1 MREKIKTGL
10 FWVFFAQAWGQ
21 ILQTATAL
29 ILAAILLPVDFGIF
43 ALAGII
49 IGWLGL
55 LKSLGFDSA
64 LVYERGDNKEMV
76 NAAFWILQ
84 ISGFGLWLVAILLA
98 GPAAVFFAEPR
109 IKYIIMIVGVSFPL
123 TSLRLVHGALLQ
135 KELEIKKNSWPAV
148 ISGLVG
154 AVATIISAIAGLRYW
169 SLVIGGLLGGI
180 VTVITYWCLCSF
192 RPHWPVKWKEAG
204 RLWHFGSIAAVN
216 NILIFM
222 NQIIDN
228 AFVGKLLGSTQ
239 LGFYDFAYRM
249 GNAPCTRITM
259 PIYQVVYPAF
269 IKAKEESPDKLKHI
283 YLNTIRYLS
292 YLVLPLA
299 AVIIA
304 VGPFFFNLLYG
315 NKWNPS
321 MQTMRVL
328 VIYGLIAALAGPV
341 GTLFYALGRPQNLLY
356 IDAAKMI
363 TVVSLA
369 YFAVKQGG
377 ILGVAILFTSASLLY
392 SLIAVLWGNRL
403 IKISNASYLNV
414 LQKQLI
420 SSGVVGI
427 IVWVWLRA
435 DGGAVGWWGWLKLF
449 LALLF
454 FMVSYGGLLLL
465 LDRNVRKIWGKLK
478 KGINTKALMDIING

>member
-1 MREKIKTGL
+1 MREKIKAGL

-29 ILAAILLPVDFGIF
+29 ILAAILLPVDFGVF

-49 IGWLGL
+49 ISWIGL
-55 LKSLGFDSA
+55 FKSLGFDAA
-64 LVYERGDNKEMV
+64 LVYERGDNKEVV
-76 NAAFWILQ
+76 NTAFWILQ
-84 ISGFGLWLVAILLA
+84 ISGFGLWLVAIILA

-109 IKYIIMIVGVSFPL
+109 IKYIIMVVGVSFPL

-135 KELEIKKNSWPAV
+135 KELEIKKNNWPAI

-154 AVATIISAIAGLRYW
+154 AIATIGSAFAGLRYW

-180 VTVITYWCLCSF
+180 ASVIAYWRVCSF

-228 AFVGKLLGSTQ
+228 AFVGKLLGSGQ

-249 GNAPCTRITM
+249 GNAPCTRVTM
-259 PIYQVVYPAF
+259 PIYQIVYPAF
-269 IKAKEESPDKLKHI
+269 IKATEQGSEKLRTI

-299 AVIIA
+299 AVIVVI
-304 VGPFFFNLLYG
+304 GPFFFNLLYG
-315 NKWNPS
+315 SKWDPS

-356 IDAAKMI
+356 IDASKMI

-369 YFAVKQGG
+369 YFAAKWGG
-377 ILGVAILFTSASLLY
+377 ILCIAILFTSASLLF
-392 SLIAVLWGNRL
+392 SMIAVLWGNRL

-414 LQKQLI
+414 FHKPFI
-420 SSGVVGI
+420 SSSVVGAT
-427 IVWVWLRA
+427 VWVWLRSN
-435 DGGAVGWWGWLKLF
+435 GGATGWWGWFKLIF
-449 LALLF
+449 ALLF
-454 FMVSYGGLLLL
+454 FIFSYVGLLLL
-465 LDRNVRKIWGKLK
+465 LDSDARQIWGKLK
-478 KGINTKALMDIING
+478 KGFNKKMLAELING